1 MGDLAGPDDDG
12 LPPTG
17 PRPSSRRRR
26 RGTAAAAVPLTAGV
40 TSSDFAVDV
49 MENCRSEFLAI
60 ASMAIPS
67 IVLRRRGSPESEP
80 VGAAHTATGVEG

>member
-1 MGDLAGPDDDG
+1 
-12 LPPTG
+12 
-17 PRPSSRRRR
+17 
-26 RGTAAAAVPLTAGV
+26 
-40 TSSDFAVDV
+40 

-67 IVLRRRGSPESEP
+67 IYLRRRGSSESEP